1 LIINQGVIPKKVAL
15 LPYCLD
21 PGFNDRVC
29 SNHLSPSSQSASVLT
44 VGRLLRSEPGKGVDT
59 VIRAFPKVLQA
70 VPSAEYIIIG
80 DGNHRSYLE
89 QLAKETGVRE
99 RVSFLGPQNDD
110 ELREH
115 YRKAAVFAMP
125 SRQEGFGIVYL
136 EAMSFAKPVVAA
148 GFGGAPD
155 IVIDGLTG
163 FLIPYGDV
171 DALADRLICLLRN
184 ADLRCKLGISGRAR
198 VEAHYSFGG
207 FRQQLA
213 DLLTPSLPV

>member
-1 LIINQGVIPKKVAL
+1 
-15 LPYCLD
+15 
-21 PGFNDRVC
+21 
-29 SNHLSPSSQSASVLT
+29 
-44 VGRLLRSEPGKGVDT
+44 
-59 VIRAFPKVLQA
+59 
-70 VPSAEYIIIG
+70 
-80 DGNHRSYLE
+80 
-89 QLAKETGVRE
+89 
-99 RVSFLGPQNDD
+99 
-110 ELREH
+110 
-115 YRKAAVFAMP
+115 
-125 SRQEGFGIVYL
+125 
-136 EAMSFAKPVVAA
+136 MSFAKPVVAA